1 MHRFAVPSSIAAK
14 DKIIVP
20 LDVPTAQAARELIRA
35 IGGTVGFFKVGNQLF
50 TSAGPDLVK
59 EVRASGSKVFLD
71 LKYHDIPNT
80 VRHAVE
86 SASAL
91 GVEMLTIHLSGGRAM
106 CEAAVAGRGISQVL
120 ILGVTV
126 LTSLDDTALSE
137 IGFRGSVE
145 EEVLLLAELARSA
158 GITGLVASP
167 HELRILRERFGSQFT
182 TVIPGIRPAW
192 SEAGDQK
199 RILTP
204 RQAVEAGADYLVIG
218 RPITASDDPVGAVQ
232 RIIEE
237 LEFADRKLNQP
248 IGANSPA

>member
-1 MHRFAVPSSIAAK
+1 MHRHAVQSPTTAK

-20 LDVPTAQAARELIRA
+20 LDVPTAQAARELIKA

-50 TSAGPDLVK
+50 TSAGPEIVK

-80 VRHAVE
+80 VRHAVQ

-91 GVEMLTIHLSGGRAM
+91 GVDMLTVHLSGGRAM
-106 CEAAVAGRGISQVL
+106 CEAAVVGRGMSEVL

-126 LTSLDDTALSE
+126 LTSLNDAALSE

-145 EEVLLLAELARSA
+145 DEVLLLAELAKNV

-167 HELRILRERFGSQFT
+167 RELNILRERFGSLFT
-182 TVIPGIRPAW
+182 TVIPGIRPVW
-192 SEAGDQK
+192 SEPGDQK
-199 RILTP
+199 RTLTP

-218 RPITASDDPVGAVQ
+218 RPITASEDPKIAVQ
-232 RIIEE
+232 RIVDE
-237 LEFADRKLNQP
+237 LEQE
-248 IGANSPA
+248 S

>member
-1 MHRFAVPSSIAAK
+1 MHRHAVQTSAAAK

-20 LDVPTAQAARELIRA
+20 LDVPTVQAAHELIEA
-35 IGGTVGFFKVGNQLF
+35 IGGAVGFFKVGNQLF
-50 TSAGPDLVK
+50 TSAGPNIVK

-91 GVEMLTIHLSGGRAM
+91 GVDMLTIHLSGGRAM
-106 CEAAVAGRGISQVL
+106 CEAAVFGRGISNLL

-126 LTSLDDTALSE
+126 LTSLNDVALSE
-137 IGFRGSVE
+137 VGFRGSVE
-145 EEVLLLAELARSA
+145 DEVLLLAELAKNV

-167 HELRILRERFGSQFT
+167 QELGILRQRFGSLFT
-182 TVIPGIRPAW
+182 TVIPGIRPTW
-192 SEAGDQK
+192 SEPGDQK

-218 RPITASDDPVGAVQ
+218 RPITESKDPKTALQ
-232 RIIEE
+232 RIVDE
-237 LEFADRKLNQP
+237 LE
-248 IGANSPA
+248 S

>member
-1 MHRFAVPSSIAAK
+1 LAALKIFMHRHAVQTSAAAK

-20 LDVPTAQAARELIRA
+20 LDVPTAQAARELIEA
-35 IGGTVGFFKVGNQLF
+35 IGGAVGFFKVGNQLF
-50 TSAGPDLVK
+50 TSAGPNIVK

-91 GVEMLTIHLSGGRAM
+91 GVDMLTIHLSGGRAM
-106 CEAAVAGRGISQVL
+106 CEAAVVGRGMSNVL

-126 LTSLDDTALSE
+126 LTSLNDVALSE
-137 IGFRGSVE
+137 VGFRGSVE
-145 EEVLLLAELARSA
+145 DEVLLLAELAKNV

-167 HELRILRERFGSQFT
+167 QELCILRERFGSLFT
-182 TVIPGIRPAW
+182 TVIPGIRPTW
-192 SEAGDQK
+192 SESGDQK

-204 RQAVEAGADYLVIG
+204 RQAAEAGADYLVIG
-218 RPITASDDPVGAVQ
+218 RPITASKDPKTALQ
-232 RIIEE
+232 RIVDE
-237 LEFADRKLNQP
+237 LE
-248 IGANSPA
+248 S